1 MKATKII
8 AVLAV
13 ALMAA
18 GTVGLT
24 SCKGKDKGKTA
35 STKDAKGN
43 KKGKAKKVELPEDA
57 FDVEFTEDESG
68 CIIQSKR
75 DVKEI
80 AAGNDVTYPSTVQG
94 LPVKGIK
101 LVVCDYEA
109 SSLTIPEGVVWVNGC
124 GLNAD
129 WDSSLAKVTLP
140 STLKVIGEDTFAYC
154 KNLSERNLPEG
165 LGVIGARAFQ
175 YCENLSEC
183 NLPEGLEVIFGKA
196 FFHSGL
202 KSVTLPKSLKY
213 YIYNNDQPFAWCD
226 SLEEI
231 NIPEG
236 LVITVLGGEN
246 IDDFFSG
253 DKIKGSLA
261 LQKTIKDKLKLEY
274 INSSMRGEQ
283 KKDDIRAYLKKT
295 YKPYYP
301 RYDLE
306 FTFR

>member
-154 KNLSERNLPEG
+154 KNLSE
-165 LGVIGARAFQ
+165 
-175 YCENLSEC
+175 C